1 MIIKSYEAYK
11 LDLNKYRF
19 VLFYGKNEG
28 LKNEIKNSLLN
39 NKSISH
45 IYEEKDILDHSN
57 NFLEELNSKSLF
69 EEKKLIIINRATDKL
84 LKILSEII
92 DKNNDDLSI
101 IIDAENLEKKSKI
114 RSFFEKEKYCACVP
128 VYPDTQETLVKLT
141 FQYLNKNKIS
151 ISNSNINMIV
161 NKCNGDRKIL
171 LIELEKIQNF
181 TRNGKKVTTENIA
194 KLTNLIENYSISELV
209 DNCLAKNKYKTINI
223 ILENN
228 FSSEDCIQITR
239 TFLIKLK
246 KLLKLSIEYQNNRDL
261 DLTISSAKPPIFWKE
276 KEITKQQILNLNP
289 EKIKKSLFIIND
301 IELLI
306 KKNYEN
312 SIKLVTDFILS
323 ELSTKI
329 NN

>member
-45 IYEEKDILDHSN
+45 IYEEKEILDHSN

-114 RSFFEKEKYCACVP
+114 RSFFEKEKYCVCIP

-171 LIELEKIQNF
+171 LMELEKIQSF
-181 TRNGKKVTTENIA
+181 AKNGKKVTTENIA

-209 DNCLAKNKYKTINI
+209 DNCLAKNRHKTINI
-223 ILENN
+223 ILENS
-228 FSSEDCIQITR
+228 FSSDDCIQITR
-239 TFLIKLK
+239 TFLTKLK
-246 KLLKLSIEYQNNRDL
+246 KLLKLSTEYQKNKDL
-261 DLTISSAKPPIFWKE
+261 DLTISLAKPPIFWKE
-276 KEITKQQILNLNP
+276 KEITKQQLLNSNP

-312 SIKLVTDFILS
+312 SIKLVTDFVLS